1 MHVLRVGAGACLALF
16 LAVQPSPALAGDGV
30 SAKRAADTKT
40 AIVTL
45 QTASGAHRFKVEVMT
60 TDAERAQGLMYRRSL
75 ASDAGMLFVYDRPR
89 PLFMWMKNTI
99 LALDMVFFTAGGT
112 VHHIERDAEPFSQAP
127 ISSEGDVLGVLE
139 LNAGT
144 AAEIGLSV
152 GDRLD
157 YPGLSGQ
164 PSP

>member
-1 MHVLRVGAGACLALF
+1 MRLWRVGAGACVALF
-16 LAVQPSPALAGDGV
+16 LAAQPCPALAGDGV
-30 SAKRAADTKT
+30 SAEGAAGTKT

-45 QTASGAHRFKVEVMT
+45 QTASGAHRFNVEVVT
-60 TDAERAQGLMYRRSL
+60 TDAERARGLMYRRIL
-75 ASDAGMLFVYDRPR
+75 ASDAGMLFLYDRPL

-99 LALDMVFFTAGGT
+99 LSLDMVFFTADGT
-112 VHHIERDAEPFSQAP
+112 VHHIERDAEPFSQVP

-144 AAEIGLSV
+144 AAEIELRV

-157 YPGLSGQ
+157 YPGLSGG

>member
-1 MHVLRVGAGACLALF
+1 MGAAACLALF
-16 LAVQPSPALAGDGV
+16 LASQPGSALAEDGV
-30 SAKRAADTKT
+30 SAERAAWTKT

-45 QTASGAHRFKVEVMT
+45 QTASGPHRFNVEVMT
-60 TDAERAQGLMYRRSL
+60 TDAERARGLMYRRTL
-75 ASDAGMLFVYDRPR
+75 ASDAGMLFVYERPL

-99 LALDMVFFTAGGT
+99 LSLDMVFFTTDGT
-112 VHHIERDAEPFSQAP
+112 VHHIERDAEPFSQMP
-127 ISSEGDVLGVLE
+127 ISSEGEVLGVLE

-144 AAEIGLSV
+144 AAEIGLRV

-157 YPGLSGQ
+157 YPGLSGG

>member
-1 MHVLRVGAGACLALF
+1 MGAVAGLALF
-16 LAVQPSPALAGDGV
+16 LAAQPCPAYAEDAV
-30 SAKRAADTKT
+30 SAKGAAGIKT

-60 TDAERAQGLMYRRSL
+60 TNAERARGLMYRRIL
-75 ASDAGMLFVYDRPR
+75 APDAGMLFVYDRPR

-144 AAEIGLSV
+144 AAQIGLRV

-157 YPGLSGQ
+157 YPGPSGGS
-164 PSP
+164 SP

>member
-1 MHVLRVGAGACLALF
+1 LAE
-16 LAVQPSPALAGDGV
+16 DGV
-30 SAKRAADTKT
+30 SAKGAAGTKT

-45 QTASGAHRFKVEVMT
+45 QTASGAHRFNVEVMT
-60 TDAERAQGLMYRRSL
+60 TDAERARGLMYRRVL
-75 ASDAGMLFVYDRPR
+75 APDAGMLFVYDRPR
-89 PLFMWMKNTI
+89 PLAMWMKNTI
-99 LALDMVFFTAGGT
+99 ISLDMIFFTAGGT
-112 VHHIERDAEPFSQAP
+112 VHRIERDAEPFSQRP

-157 YPGLSGQ
+157 YPGLSGG